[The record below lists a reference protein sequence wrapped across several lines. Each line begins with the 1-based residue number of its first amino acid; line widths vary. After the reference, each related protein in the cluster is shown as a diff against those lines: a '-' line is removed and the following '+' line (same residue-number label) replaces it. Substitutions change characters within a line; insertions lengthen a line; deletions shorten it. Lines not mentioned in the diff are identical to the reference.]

1 MPLKKGKSQKVI
13 SENIRREME
22 AGRPQKQAIAIAL
35 RSAGKP
41 PPIKKA
47 RGGRVHKY
55 AAGGSVNDPYNFLV
69 APGVTYEQQFAEE
82 MKEKARAQAAA
93 EAKPQAGSAAPR
105 SERERAR
112 PRRRLLPLPT
122 EAGQAEDLFP
132 KFKQTRPR
140 MEWTGDPASYGETTN
155 EAAAMRHLLSGQQPR
170 NTTERNLARSLG
182 MAFKKGGK
190 VTSNKTPRRK

>member
-1 MPLKKGKSQKVI
+1 MPLKKGSSQKTI

-41 PPIKKA
+41 PPVKKA
-47 RGGRVHKY
+47 HGGRVHKY

-105 SERERAR
+105 AGREQAR
-112 PRRRLLPLPT
+112 PRRRLLSLPNQS
-122 EAGQAEDLFP
+122 GQVEDQFP

-140 MEWTGDPASYGETTN
+140 MQWTADPGSYGETTN
-155 EAAAMRHLLSGQQPR
+155 EASSMRHLLSGQQPR
-170 NTTERNLARSLG
+170 NTTERNLARRLG

-190 VTSNKTPRRK
+190 VNSSKTPRRK

>member
-22 AGRPQKQAIAIAL
+22 AGRPRKQAIAIAL
-35 RSAGKP
+35 RSADKP
-41 PPIKKA
+41 PPVKKA
-47 RGGRVHKY
+47 HGGRVHKY

-82 MKEKARAQAAA
+82 MKEKARAQAAT
-93 EAKPQAGSAAPR
+93 EAKSKKGSAAPR
-105 SERERAR
+105 ADQPKQERR
-112 PRRRLLPLPT
+112 PTYIDLPSQS
-122 EAGQAEDLFP
+122 GQVEDQFP

-140 MEWTGDPASYGETTN
+140 MQWTGDPGSYGETTN
-155 EAAAMRHLLSGQQPR
+155 EAATMRHLLSGQQPR

-190 VTSNKTPRRK
+190 VTSKKGPKK